1 MERERGFLEA
11 LAGAGISNVTKRYGD
26 FIIQSGFNAMKEIL
40 EEETPEAVFCANDYM
55 AAGAIKRLSE
65 SGIRVPDDVS
75 VIGYDNNDIC
85 QGIVPSLTTVDHRLE
100 ELGQCLGQGL
110 LGLIDG
116 SETEVRK
123 TIMPVLVERQ
133 SHSLRLTNNPAL

>member
-1 MERERGFLEA
+1 
-11 LAGAGISNVTKRYGD
+11 
-26 FIIQSGFNAMKEIL
+26 MKEIL
-40 EEETPEAVFCANDYM
+40 EKERPEAVFCANDYM

-65 SGIRVPDDVS
+65 SGIRVPGDVS

-110 LGLIDG
+110 LDLIDG
-116 SETEVRK
+116 TETEVRK

-133 SHSLRLTNNPAL
+133 SHSLRLTNSPAL